1 MASAEIEGR
10 NNQIRK
16 LLGFVQEFSG
26 FVIGD
31 WEFIDCIVPQQAE
44 KRLHFCGTYV
54 TINLLRAYVEG
65 LSENPFEEVPS
76 WYSLTSKKECIT
88 IPIPILN
95 AAKQLIADA
104 ILGRR
109 DIFDLFYLLLPN
121 QSLSQERS
129 NRGRSL
135 CPNLKWTAFKRNE
148 SEERSLNLTSVR
160 DLTFFELT

>member
-1 MASAEIEGR
+1 
-10 NNQIRK
+10 
-16 LLGFVQEFSG
+16 
-26 FVIGD
+26 
-31 WEFIDCIVPQQAE
+31 
-44 KRLHFCGTYV
+44 
-54 TINLLRAYVEG
+54 VEG

-76 WYSLTSKKECIT
+76 WSLTSKKECTT

-109 DIFDLFYLLLPN
+109 DIFDLFYLLLPS

-135 CPNLKWTAFKRNE
+135 CPNLKWIGFKRNE
-148 SEERSLNLTSVR
+148 SEEYSLNLTSVR